1 MRIKAKVTI
10 TDNHDCSKTSVGYV
24 TGSCAQEIE
33 NRVFDLRYALRG
45 YTLTLTKRED
55 WTVEDDI
62 DWEQRRY
69 EIAKQA
75 LAAIMMAEPQKNECY
90 CVKKAVKYA
99 TWMVS
104 ELMDLNSER
113 EDV

>member
-24 TGSCAQEIE
+24 TGSCAQDIE

-69 EIAKQA
+69 EIAKA
-75 LAAIMMAEPQKNECY
+75 ALPGMLAAIPDESNEI
-90 CVKKAVKYA
+90 CVKNAIQCADIMIK
-99 TWMVS
+99 
-104 ELMDLNSER
+104 ELKEGGKQ
-113 EDV
+113 